1 MVDIKRLFT
10 YTKEESIKLLLISI
24 LILAISI
31 ILSSIFALLSYTI
44 QSILAWFV
52 GLIVFIWIIG
62 MINLYD
68 RIKNVKNLDWVIV
81 FVFDMFS
88 YLFISIF
95 IGFGLIQLIFETLI
109 YMILVWLYS
118 NYKEY
123 GKFIKI
129 K

>member
-1 MVDIKRLFT
+1 MVDVRRLFT
-10 YTKEESIKLLLISI
+10 YTREESIKLLLISI

-31 ILSSIFALLSYTI
+31 IISSIFAIFSYTI
-44 QSILAWFV
+44 QSVLSWFV
-52 GLIVFIWIIG
+52 GLIIFIWIIG
-62 MINLYD
+62 VINLYD
-68 RIKNVKNLDWVIV
+68 RIKNIKNLDWVII
-81 FVFDMFS
+81 FIFDLFS

-95 IGFGLIQLIFETLI
+95 IGFGLVQLILETLI

-118 NYKEY
+118 NYREY